1 MSKKYIQSKIYLL
14 RNFCILAK
22 NDPREQVVKKVLA
35 AKQNEIQVDNFLH
48 DILAGR
54 KTLDQALQGVSL

>member
-14 RNFCILAK
+14 RNFCIIGK
-22 NDPREQVVKKVLA
+22 NDPREPIVKQVLA
-35 AKQNEIQVDNFLH
+35 AKQNEIQVENFLH
-48 DILAGR
+48 DILMGR

>member
-1 MSKKYIQSKIYLL
+1 MSKKYIQSKIKLL
-14 RNFCILAK
+14 RNFCIIGK
-22 NDPREQVVKKVLA
+22 NDPRIPVVKKVLA
-35 AKQNEIQVDNFLH
+35 AKQNEIQVENFLH

>member
-14 RNFCILAK
+14 RNFCILSK
-22 NDPREQVVKKVLA
+22 NDKREPIVKKVLA
-35 AKQNEIQVDNFLH
+35 AKQNEIQVENFLH
-48 DILAGR
+48 DILMGR